1 MSRSKII
8 IVLGIFVA
16 LLPFLGFPSSWEA
29 VFQVLIGLSLVG
41 VSIWSNID
49 KKLTQKAKAQ
59 KRMAKKTEEE
69 RIINEQKNS
78 ASEEINNFESE
89 FRGE

>member
-1 MSRSKII
+1 M
-8 IVLGIFVA
+8 A

-59 KRMAKKTEEE
+59 KRMAKKIEEE
-69 RIINEQKNS
+69 RIINEQRSS
-78 ASEEINNFESE
+78 AQEEINNFESE
-89 FRGE
+89 FRAE